1 MSDVLVLTDPS
12 MLEHRTGLGHPE
24 RPERLR
30 ALLDEIEARPVPGT
44 RVVTPQ
50 PAEREDV
57 LRVHSAR
64 HVERVDGQRG
74 RQAWLDA
81 DTPVSEGS
89 VDAAYLA
96 AGAAIG
102 GVRAVHDGAASA
114 AFALVRPPGHHAE
127 RDAAMGFCLFH
138 NLAVATRHAI
148 DVLGYERVLT
158 IDWDVHHGNGTQHIF
173 EDDPRVLVF
182 DVHQHPLYPG
192 TGLAQERGRGAG
204 EGFTINVPFPPG
216 RSDADYA
223 TAFERVLVPAAERFA
238 PQLVLVSAGFDAH
251 EADPLGGQEVSDEGF
266 AHLCQVVRDLARR
279 HADGKVVL
287 TLEGGYDVPALGRSV
302 RRCLEVLAGDDAA
315 KGFGEASETARRTI
329 EAVISL
335 HGEDLLS
342 PNEAL

>member
-1 MSDVLVLTDPS
+1 
-12 MLEHRTGLGHPE
+12 
-24 RPERLR
+24 
-30 ALLDEIEARPVPGT
+30 
-44 RVVTPQ
+44 
-50 PAEREDV
+50 
-57 LRVHSAR
+57 
-64 HVERVDGQRG
+64 
-74 RQAWLDA
+74 
-81 DTPVSEGS
+81 
-89 VDAAYLA
+89 
-96 AGAAIG
+96 
-102 GVRAVHDGAASA
+102 
-114 AFALVRPPGHHAE
+114 
-127 RDAAMGFCLFH
+127 
-138 NLAVATRHAI
+138 
-148 DVLGYERVLT
+148 
-158 IDWDVHHGNGTQHIF
+158 
-173 EDDPRVLVF
+173 LVF